1 MVYVLFD
8 MFNALCIFQVLHEYI
23 FCSGMVHGHFGIFNV
38 YPRRLLPT
46 TEKIGDVE
54 SLLVVEEDES
64 FPDPLQYLQV

>member
-1 MVYVLFD
+1 MSIYS
-8 MFNALCIFQVLHEYI
+8 ALVW
-23 FCSGMVHGHFGIFNV
+23 HFGIFNV
-38 YPRRLLPT
+38 YPRGLLPT